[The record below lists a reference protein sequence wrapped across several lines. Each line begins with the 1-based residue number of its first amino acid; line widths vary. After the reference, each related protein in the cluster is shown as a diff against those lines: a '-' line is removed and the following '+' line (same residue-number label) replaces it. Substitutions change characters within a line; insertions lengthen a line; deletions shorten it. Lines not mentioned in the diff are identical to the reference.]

1 MAIMQ
6 PPVASAMISV
16 TRCRDGTVEGHFP
29 AHRLALPDGRC
40 GVRWAG
46 LVFPL
51 HPGDRVEVTD
61 RAFLPGDCRPWAPQ
75 PGWRV
80 VAEPGA
86 SDAYVFLDGPAS
98 ARDRMLA
105 AMAAAALQPVRSGP
119 NMSGMPGDWFIRV
132 QGWSERAEQALA
144 DRLGAAAAHSAE
156 DPARL
161 RERLVQERFEQV
173 AAERDAL
180 RQGLSAIREQ
190 LARAMDKVESS
201 DAARAA
207 LQGELQRLMERV
219 EAPPERAHAE
229 PAPPRSATAAVDR
242 EVATV
247 MEHLLPRIDLV
258 RDSLKLV
265 CIELA
270 DRRGLWRGLAELD
283 RAERGTPA
291 AWKTVRG
298 ADGWIERHFSNG
310 QDNQGRLY
318 ARHDAARWQVLVSH
332 KQEQPSDMRWLRQQ
346 G

>member
-1 MAIMQ
+1 MVIMQ
-6 PPVASAMISV
+6 QPAASVMISV
-16 TRCRDGTVEGHFP
+16 ARCRDGTVEGHFQ

-51 HPGDRVEVTD
+51 HPGDWIEVTE
-61 RAFLPGDCRPWAPQ
+61 RASLPGDCRPWAPA
-75 PGWRV
+75 PGWRM
-80 VAEPGA
+80 VAEPGS

-98 ARDRMLA
+98 ARDRMLD
-105 AMAAAALQPVRSGP
+105 AMAAAALRPVRSGP
-119 NMSGMPGDWFIRV
+119 NMSGTPGDWFIRV
-132 QGWSERAEQALA
+132 QGWSEAAGQALA
-144 DRLGAAAAHSAE
+144 DRLGAAAPHGAD

-180 RQGLSAIREQ
+180 RQQ
-190 LARAMDKVESS
+190 LAAAWERLRLAMADVKSS
-201 DAARAA
+201 GAAQA
-207 LQGELQRLMERV
+207 ELQRLMETM
-219 EAPPERAHAE
+219 EAAPAERAPVE
-229 PAPPRSATAAVDR
+229 PTPPRPASVTVDR

-247 MEHLLPRIDLV
+247 IEHLLPRIELV
-258 RDSLKLV
+258 RGSLTFI

-270 DRRGLWRGLAELD
+270 DRGGLWRGLAELD
-283 RAERGTPA
+283 RGERGTPP

-318 ARHDAARWQVLVSH
+318 ARHEAARWRVLVSH